1 MDKALKAN
9 SKFGIK
15 IDQLF
20 SNPVAEQDFY

>member
-9 SKFGIK
+9 PKFGIK

-20 SNPVAEQDFY
+20 SNPVPEQAFY

>member
-9 SKFGIK
+9 PKFGIK